1 MCQSM
6 CDPFQTE
13 PFPVRSDGQLNK
25 MLADCFHMCLMHNV
39 AEDNSL
45 HEALL
50 EGKRVLAI
58 MD

>member
-1 MCQSM
+1 MSEHVRWQS
-6 CDPFQTE
+6 DPE

-50 EGKRVLAI
+50 EGKRVLLPG
-58 MD
+58 